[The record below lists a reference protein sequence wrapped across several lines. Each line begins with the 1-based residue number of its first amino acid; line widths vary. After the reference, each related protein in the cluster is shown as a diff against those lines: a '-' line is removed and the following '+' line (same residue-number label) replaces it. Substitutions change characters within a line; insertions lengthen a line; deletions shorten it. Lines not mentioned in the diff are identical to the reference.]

1 VKRKSSKK
9 TTTPTQRH
17 GHRLSS
23 ITPVPDPNRVVDSL
37 IGWWGFYL
45 SGTTPLKQPQSP
57 PRPPPMYLRPLAMI
71 GRTYFNGSGI
81 LSSYFSINHNGTAQ
95 EIPYANRITGRYAIN
110 SDLATGYLQFPPTD
124 ALKLGSTMSFVLT
137 NGGNEM
143 FLLSMEPSWPR
154 SLDEAIEPLAGICFY
169 GIAKRG

>member
-1 VKRKSSKK
+1 MGILSKRYYALEAAAIASAAAANVLE
-9 TTTPTQRH
+9 TPSDDR
-17 GHRLSS
+17 
-23 ITPVPDPNRVVDSL
+23 PNVL
-37 IGWWGFYL
+37 
-45 SGTTPLKQPQSP
+45 
-57 PRPPPMYLRPLAMI
+57 
-71 GRTYFNGSGI
+71 GSGI